1 MIIKGK
7 ERHFELNVQ
16 SHEEIAEQLPGKDF
30 AALQDVYSHGTLQTT
45 ETDIMI
51 AIALNRGYEDHRHY
65 IDPSYEPDYL
75 TKEDFRFLPLGA
87 ITELESELIQA
98 LTAGQERTVETQEIP
113 SKKADEVKGTE

>member
-1 MIIKGK
+1 MIIRGK

-30 AALQDVYSHGTLQTT
+30 AALQDVYNHGTLQSAD
-45 ETDIMI
+45 TDIMI

-75 TKEDFRFLPLGA
+75 TKEDFRFLPFGA
-87 ITELESELIQA
+87 ITTLETELMQA
-98 LTAGQERTVETQEIP
+98 LNEGQERTVEAEP
-113 SKKADEVKGTE
+113 VKPKKADEVKETE

>member
-30 AALQDVYSHGTLQTT
+30 AALQEVYSHGTLQSA

-65 IDPSYEPDYL
+65 IDPSYEPEYL
-75 TKEDFRFLPLGA
+75 TKDDFRFLPMGA
-87 ITELESELIQA
+87 ITALETELMQA
-98 LTAGQERTVETQEIP
+98 LTEGQERMVETQELP
-113 SKKADEVKGTE
+113 GKKAEEVKGTE